1 MLSVLERGHWQTRRD
16 IFERVG
22 FMLTNNAASE
32 LRARGYVVEQRHYCG
47 NYEYRIQDSG
57 TEPGGHH
64 TSPDVAPPV
73 TDTPAPEVPLLA
85 SSGSVSVQLQLVQA
99 A

>member
-1 MLSVLERGHWQTRRD
+1 MNRADLLLSCLSDGRPWTRRD

-32 LRARGYVVEQRHYCG
+32 LRARGIEVTHQVRKGQHV
-47 NYEYRIQDSG
+47 YRLGPQQM
-57 TEPGGHH
+57 TLE
-64 TSPDVAPPV
+64 T
-73 TDTPAPEVPLLA
+73 
-85 SSGSVSVQLQLVQA
+85 A